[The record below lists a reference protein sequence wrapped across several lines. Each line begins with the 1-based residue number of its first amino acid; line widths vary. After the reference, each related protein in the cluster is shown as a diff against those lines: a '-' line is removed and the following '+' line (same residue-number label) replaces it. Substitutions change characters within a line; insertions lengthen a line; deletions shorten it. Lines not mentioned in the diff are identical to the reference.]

1 MRKGIY
7 HLATAAALALPGLV
21 VLYSSAGAAQSEA
34 GQQRG
39 NAGMNATQDRS
50 SDSEAEALYVEECSM
65 CHRAF
70 GMGTTLL
77 ARRLGPERA
86 MLEAR
91 DNLSAQF
98 VIVAAREGIGNMPRM
113 SRGEVSDEEL
123 QQIADYLAGG
133 PF

>member
-1 MRKGIY
+1 MRKGMV
-7 HLATAAALALPGLV
+7 HVAAVAALALPGLV
-21 VLYSSAGAAQSEA
+21 VLYSSAGAAQS

-98 VIVAAREGIGNMPRM
+98 VIIAAREGIGNMPRM

-123 QQIADYLAGG
+123 QQIAEYLAGG
-133 PF
+133 PY